1 MLDAEA
7 QPDGTYNQIR
17 FPTPVGWI
25 FKMVHGCCN
34 HVFRA
39 KNCKNVLLGHMS
51 HWIHKKKQKFKVPQS
66 RSGEITLVLH
76 KILAKT
82 KNLKFVSLGHI
93 CLIFCCD
100 NPCHDL
106 KKRVLRVVSVK
117 SWRWNL
123 LRNLMH
129 AFCVEKNYMQATVIS
144 AVNLFVAI
152 WSGTK
157 CQNFKSC
164 LSFDYNVVLVLVAF
178 FVQEQR
184 RKKWMKTGHFCV
196 TESLCLCQKNQ
207 SALGREDN
215 KFYLAR
221 SPARQN
227 KKRCTLSCTLISS

>member
-82 KNLKFVSLGHI
+82 KSLKFVSVGHI

-129 AFCVEKNYMQATVIS
+129 AFCVEQITCKRPSFLQSIYLSLFDLAQS
-144 AVNLFVAI
+144 AKI
-152 WSGTK
+152 WSPV
-157 CQNFKSC
+157 F
-164 LSFDYNVVLVLVAF
+164 
-178 FVQEQR
+178 
-184 RKKWMKTGHFCV
+184 
-196 TESLCLCQKNQ
+196 
-207 SALGREDN
+207 
-215 KFYLAR
+215 R
-221 SPARQN
+221 SI
-227 KKRCTLSCTLISS
+227 TM

>member
-1 MLDAEA
+1 MCFRWAYLFDILLR
-7 QPDGTYNQIR
+7 QPMSRFEKKGPTGCQCQI
-17 FPTPVGWI
+17 
-25 FKMVHGCCN
+25 
-34 HVFRA
+34 
-39 KNCKNVLLGHMS
+39 L
-51 HWIHKKKQKFKVPQS
+51 
-66 RSGEITLVLH
+66 E
-76 KILAKT
+76 
-82 KNLKFVSLGHI
+82 
-93 CLIFCCD
+93 
-100 NPCHDL
+100 
-106 KKRVLRVVSVK
+106 VK
-117 SWRWNL
+117 SIAESNACILCW
-123 LRNLMH
+123 
-129 AFCVEKNYMQATVIS
+129 KNYMQATVIS

-196 TESLCLCQKNQ
+196 TESLCLCQKKQ
-207 SALGREDN
+207 SALGREEN

>member
-1 MLDAEA
+1 MLRPNRTELTIKSDSRRQSAEYSKWFMVA
-7 QPDGTYNQIR
+7 AIMSFEQKIA
-17 FPTPVGWI
+17 
-25 FKMVHGCCN
+25 KMYCW
-34 HVFRA
+34 
-39 KNCKNVLLGHMS
+39 GHMS

-82 KNLKFVSLGHI
+82 KSLKFVSVGHI

-129 AFCVEKNYMQATVIS
+129 AFCVEQITCKRPSFLQ
-144 AVNLFVAI
+144 VNLFVAI

-157 CQNFKSC
+157 CQNLKSC

-178 FVQEQR
+178 FVSRTKKKKVNENRTFLRNRKFVFVPKKSIRLGAR
-184 RKKWMKTGHFCV
+184 RKTNFIW
-196 TESLCLCQKNQ
+196 
-207 SALGREDN
+207 REVPQG
-215 KFYLAR
+215 KIK
-221 SPARQN
+221 SVVHWVVH
-227 KKRCTLSCTLISS
+227 